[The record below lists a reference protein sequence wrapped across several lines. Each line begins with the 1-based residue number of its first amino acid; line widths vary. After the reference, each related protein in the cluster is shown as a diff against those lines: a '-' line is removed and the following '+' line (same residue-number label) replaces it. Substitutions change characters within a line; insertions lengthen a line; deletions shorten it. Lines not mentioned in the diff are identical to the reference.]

1 MRTRGSVML
10 VRRLSSLLVALA
22 TLGVACT
29 SSQPHR
35 VASQGAPGPIE
46 VQGTWASASGVRT
59 ALVYFAVSNPTG
71 RDDVLLGAS
80 SDIGGRAIIRKE
92 ASAGRTH
99 LVRHVEV
106 PSGGEVSFQPGSY
119 EVELVG
125 VDRRLGSGSIV
136 RLTLRFEHA
145 GAVPVSAGVR

>member
-1 MRTRGSVML
+1 MP
-10 VRRLSSLLVALA
+10 VRRLSSLLVVLVV
-22 TLGVACT
+22 LGVACT
-29 SSQPHR
+29 SSQPPHA
-35 VASQGAPGPIE
+35 ASEGTPAPIE
-46 VQGTWASASGVRT
+46 VQGTWASASGART

-80 SDIGGRAIIRKE
+80 SDIGGRAIIRE
-92 ASAGRTH
+92 TTSAGHTRPV
-99 LVRHVEV
+99 LHVEV

-125 VDRRLGSGSIV
+125 VDRSLGSGSIV

-145 GAVPVSAGVR
+145 GAIPVSAGVR